1 MGRAGNR
8 GFGPSEND
16 LGVVGELFA
25 DPNAATHARGNL
37 FSDRQYTVKIAGV
50 QRFAHDVR
58 VGAIARYQ
66 DGQAFSRMVVIPD
79 LNQGADAIRA
89 FRSGKSRFTYTG
101 TLDVRV
107 QKGVVLPGSRRMVL
121 FIDAYNVVNMA
132 KEVEEWVATGPA
144 FRTPTAVQPP
154 RAIHVGL
161 RLLL

>member
-1 MGRAGNR
+1 M
-8 GFGPSEND
+8 
-16 LGVVGELFA
+16 L
-25 DPNAATHARGNL
+25 
-37 FSDRQYTVKIAGV
+37 
-50 QRFAHDVR
+50 
-58 VGAIARYQ
+58 
-66 DGQAFSRMVVIPD
+66 
-79 LNQGADAIRA
+79 AIRA
-89 FRSGKSRFTYTG
+89 FRGGKSRFTYTG

-161 RLLL
+161 RLSL